1 MNRNILIFLV
11 LVVILGGW
19 IGYKMYNKPHQDLTR
34 MKPDYTFTSAALLQE
49 FEANEETAQNKFLN
63 KIIRIEGNLSDIQQ
77 IDQKLILIIDT
88 GNPLSNIQCEMDPRY
103 IKAEKAFTAGQ
114 PITVQGICS
123 GKLMDIVLNQ
133 VVEVQ

>member
-19 IGYKMYNKPHQDLTR
+19 IGYKIYNKPHQDLTR
-34 MKPDYTFTSAALLQE
+34 MKPDYALTSAALLQE

-63 KIIRIEGNLSDIQQ
+63 KIIRIEGNLSEIQQ

-103 IKAEKAFTAGQ
+103 TKSEKVFTAGQ
-114 PITVQGICS
+114 KVTVQGICA
-123 GKLMDIVLNQ
+123 GKLMDIVLSQ